1 MTPRSGDAHDLLP
14 GADAAVARDARAV
27 DAHEPH
33 VESPIASVS
42 YAASWAH
49 YINGN
54 VFSEMSRE
62 YILNM
67 LATTTTPLMEAPGDS
82 SDSSEGEETDQSTL
96 QVGSMNTV
104 TRTLDGVRDSEE
116 GTTGFGRYSSSIR
129 LGRNLWQS
137 ASLAEEVKQAICET
151 TFKDGQF
158 PDREKNEESVEKIA
172 RAG

>member
-1 MTPRSGDAHDLLP
+1 MTPRPGDAHDLLP

-54 VFSEMSRE
+54 VFSKMSRE

-82 SDSSEGEETDQSTL
+82 SDSSEGEEIDQSTL
-96 QVGSMNTV
+96 EEGSMNTV
-104 TRTLDGVRDSEE
+104 TRTLDG
-116 GTTGFGRYSSSIR
+116 
-129 LGRNLWQS
+129 N
-137 ASLAEEVKQAICET
+137 
-151 TFKDGQF
+151 
-158 PDREKNEESVEKIA
+158 A
-172 RAG
+172 R

>member
-1 MTPRSGDAHDLLP
+1 MTPRPGDAHALLP
-14 GADAAVARDARAV
+14 DADAAVARDVRAV

-33 VESPIASVS
+33 VESPITSVS

-54 VFSEMSRE
+54 VSSKMSRE

-82 SDSSEGEETDQSTL
+82 SDSSEGEEIDQSTL
-96 QVGSMNTV
+96 EVGSMNTV
-104 TRTLDGVRDSEE
+104 TRTIDGVRDSEE
-116 GTTGFGRYSSSIR
+116 GTTGFGRYSNSIR

-137 ASLAEEVKQAICET
+137 APLAEDVKQAIC
-151 TFKDGQF
+151 
-158 PDREKNEESVEKIA
+158 
-172 RAG
+172 